1 MSELVSFLQ
10 ESIRTYEEIPPKIG
24 KLIRALVQENVEEY
38 LDSLQDISPEEEL
51 RMINRLSPQADV
63 VNNKKYRDRLNT
75 FRVVNKE
82 IKERT
87 GYFAVEVE
95 SLENPLKV
103 ALIDNSILQ
112 LFKMSNEIVTMLK
125 DDKMDASSM
134 AILVD
139 KAVTKAVILETL
151 PEVKSTFV
159 ELIKSVQDQYMA
171 HVQAKLTPMT
181 DKYIKTIVDGVIS

>member
-112 LFKMSNEIVTMLK
+112 LFKMSNEIVMMLK

-159 ELIKSVQDQYMA
+159 ELITSVQDQYMV
-171 HVQAKLTPMT
+171 HVQSKLTPMT

>member
-1 MSELVSFLQ
+1 MSELISFLQ

-112 LFKMSNEIVTMLK
+112 LFKMSNEIVMMLK

-159 ELIKSVQDQYMA
+159 ELITSVQDQYMV
-171 HVQAKLTPMT
+171 HVQSKLTPMT

>member
-87 GYFAVEVE
+87 GHFAVEVE

-125 DDKMDASSM
+125 DEKMDASSM

-151 PEVKSTFV
+151 PEVKDTFV
-159 ELIKSVQDQYMA
+159 ELIKSVQNQYMNY
-171 HVQAKLTPMT
+171 VQARLTPMT

>member
-134 AILVD
+134 EILVD

-159 ELIKSVQDQYMA
+159 ELITSVQDQYMV
-171 HVQAKLTPMT
+171 HVQSKLTPMT

>member
-1 MSELVSFLQ
+1 MSELISFLQ

-159 ELIKSVQDQYMA
+159 ELIKSVQDQYMV
-171 HVQAKLTPMT
+171 HVQSKLTPMT

>member
-75 FRVVNKE
+75 FRVVNKD

>member
-87 GYFAVEVE
+87 GHFAVEVE

-125 DDKMDASSM
+125 DEKMDASSM

-151 PEVKSTFV
+151 PEVKDTFV
-159 ELIKSVQDQYMA
+159 ELIKSVQNQYMNY
-171 HVQAKLTPMT
+171 VQAKLTPMT